1 MNRADAVTQLKQTW
15 TILNADIDAAVEYG
29 RLNNTPYAQRALVR
43 AFFAAVEGLSYQMRQ
58 VTLASLAGT
67 EFVTEEEVQLLRE
80 VRYSL
85 DQNGRPKA
93 APTFLPFPESLLFSI
108 SIYAKNHGAVFE
120 IDKSRSGW
128 RALRQITQV
137 RNNVTHPKA
146 PESLTLTENDLK
158 ALSDA
163 SDWWHETLLKLFKAC
178 DEADEDW
185 RAKLG
190 EPKFG
195 NAPPQ

>member
-1 MNRADAVTQLKQTW
+1 MNRANAVTQLKQTW
-15 TILNADIDAAVEYG
+15 TILSADIDAAVEYG

-67 EFVTEEEVQLLRE
+67 ECLTEAEVHLLRE

-85 DQNGRPKA
+85 DQNGRPKQ
-93 APTFLPFPESLLFSI
+93 APTFLQFPESLLFSI
-108 SIYAKNHGAVFE
+108 SMYAKNHGAVFE
-120 IDKSRSGW
+120 IDTSLAGW
-128 RALRQITQV
+128 QALRQITHI

-146 PESLTLTENDLK
+146 PESLTLSDDNLK
-158 ALSDA
+158 TLLNA
-163 SDWWHETLLKLFKAC
+163 SQWWHETLLKLFTAC
-178 DEADEDW
+178 DEADEEL

-190 EPKFG
+190 
-195 NAPPQ
+195 